1 MWYVI
6 QGEKGSYIQSK
17 AVFFGGEL
25 DCHCS
30 LSISSSSQMPAG
42 GGRMEGESAGTGYG
56 LKEEY

>member
-1 MWYVI
+1 MI

-17 AVFFGGEL
+17 AFFWGGK

-30 LSISSSSQMPAG
+30 LSIASSPHMPAD